1 MITTHACR
9 DSPGCPNSVH
19 QWLNSLTMYPKTD
32 LPTFY
37 HVSSYGWPH
46 IETLILQSSPYL
58 HGNYLL
64 HSDDCSCVKLAEI
77 EGEEGSDYINA
88 NYLDVRID

>member
-1 MITTHACR
+1 MITTHACS
-9 DSPGCPNSVH
+9 DSLGCPNSVH

-37 HVSSYGWPH
+37 HVSAYGH
-46 IETLILQSSPYL
+46 SHLRHQLVCMVY
-58 HGNYLL
+58 NFFYD
-64 HSDDCSCVKLAEI
+64 SDDCYRVKLTEK

-88 NYLDVRID
+88 NYVDVRID